1 MQCASKGL
9 ERGLAVVRIAFWR
22 LAAVLPIM
30 LVASFVTF
38 VLLSLNPIDP
48 AEQLLGPTATD
59 EQVATVRT
67 EMGLDE
73 PVLERY
79 VEWLGG
85 AVTGDLGRSIYTGA
99 PVADTISER
108 VGVTLSM
115 IVGGLLV
122 AALVGLPFGI
132 AAALRSGSGT
142 DRAVMAVASL
152 GQAIPVIWL
161 GTLLL
166 AVFAVHWHVFNAVFY
181 VSPVESIIG
190 WIRSVTLP
198 SIALGIVAGAVLARH
213 TRTAVRSELSAEYVR
228 AALAKGASRRQAVVH
243 HVLRNAASS
252 MVTVLSL
259 LIAAVLTGSFVAER
273 IFALP
278 GLGSMAIEAVQRN
291 DPAPLL
297 GFVVVTVFVV
307 VVVNLLLDLGY
318 AWLNPRIRTA

>member
-1 MQCASKGL
+1 
-9 ERGLAVVRIAFWR
+9 VVRIALWR
-22 LAAVLPIM
+22 LAAIVPIM

-38 VLLSLNPIDP
+38 GLLALNPTDP
-48 AEQLLGPTATD
+48 AEQLLGPTATE
-59 EQVATVRT
+59 EQVATLRA
-67 EMGLDE
+67 EMGLDD

-79 VEWLGG
+79 VDWLGG
-85 AVTGDLGRSIYTGA
+85 AVTGDLGTSIYSGA
-99 PVADTISER
+99 PVADTINER

-122 AALVGLPFGI
+122 AVVIGVPSGM
-132 AAALRSGSGT
+132 AAALRSGRPT

-166 AVFAVHWHVFNAVFY
+166 AAFAVHWHVFNAVFY
-181 VSPVESIIG
+181 VSPFESIAG
-190 WIRSVTLP
+190 WIRSITLP
-198 SIALGIVAGAVLARH
+198 SIALGVVTGAVLSRH
-213 TRTAVRSELSAEYVR
+213 IRMAVRSELGAEYVR
-228 AALAKGASRRQAVVH
+228 AALAKGASQRQAVVH

-252 MVTVLSL
+252 MVTVLSF
-259 LIAAVLTGSFVAER
+259 LIAALLGGSFVVER

-318 AWLNPRIRTA
+318 AWLNPRVRTA